1 MSFFAELKRRS
12 VIRVGA
18 AYLALGWVI
27 AQVGEFAFD
36 TFGAPDW
43 ALKSLVIAL
52 LLGLPVVLF
61 GAWAFELTPDGIRK
75 DAGADSIATAGK
87 GRRLDRAIIVMLVIA
102 LGWFAWDRFAVDEES
117 ETIADVSPATSIS
130 ANDKSVAV
138 LPFVAMSNGPDDEF
152 FADGLTEE
160 ILNSLA
166 QLPELLVTART
177 SAFSFKG
184 RNVPIP
190 EIAATLGV
198 AHVVEGSV
206 RRQADR
212 LRVTAQLVRADNGF
226 HLWSETYDRP
236 TDDLFDV
243 QADVATSIA
252 SALEVVMDDTKR
264 ERMLATGTRNVA
276 AFEEFVRGRG
286 LYSQAHGRGAELAT
300 LEEANVHF
308 ENALELDPGFTL
320 AALLHA
326 DRFAHQWLFPG
337 EDIVGSTDGLD
348 AESTLDLLRRDLA
361 RAMEIAYDEPTRIV
375 VDINREFF
383 APSWQRI
390 PGLLE
395 RLRDPIRV
403 GTPMP
408 DQVNMLWMSEAMLIF
423 REYDMLEAL
432 LDRNLRTDP
441 LNSTAREKR
450 VHLALH
456 RNDFAG
462 AARLLDEARRTLGHE
477 VWMYR
482 SRVLLGFLRGD
493 SQEILDAINGMD
505 NIRDI
510 YPGSEPLRLVL
521 EGDAEGA
528 RRRLEE
534 LDKPDLP
541 VDSRIQ
547 LSYVYYLIDRPDR
560 AYEIV
565 RETDAGPG
573 GPAALAVMLGGSG
586 RFMAPPEA
594 SPNLAGRLRDAG
606 IDPTLFPVIA
616 WDSVD

>member
-75 DAGADSIATAGK
+75 DAGGDSIATVGK
-87 GRRLDRAIIVMLVIA
+87 GRTLDRAIIVMLVIA
-102 LGWFAWDRFAVDEES
+102 LGWFAWDRFAVDEEAT
-117 ETIADVSPATSIS
+117 ELADTMPAGTIS
-130 ANDKSVAV
+130 ASDKSVAV

-160 ILNSLA
+160 ILNSLT

-190 EIAATLGV
+190 EIAETLGV
-198 AHVVEGSV
+198 QHVVEGSV
-206 RRQADR
+206 RRQGDR

-308 ENALELDPGFTL
+308 ERALELDPGFVL
-320 AALLHA
+320 AALMHA
-326 DRFAHQWLFPG
+326 DRFAHQWIFPG
-337 EDIVGSTDGLD
+337 GDIVGSTNGLD
-348 AESTLDLLRRDLA
+348 AESTLELLRRDFA
-361 RAMEIAYDEPTRIV
+361 RAMEHAPDEPTRIV

-395 RLRDPIRV
+395 RLRAPIRA
-403 GTPMP
+403 GAPMP
-408 DQVNMLWMSEAMLIF
+408 DQANMLWLNEAMLIF

-441 LNSTAREKR
+441 LSSAAREKR

-456 RNDFAG
+456 RNDFDG
-462 AARLLDEARRTLGHE
+462 AAQLLDEASRTLGYE
-477 VWMYR
+477 LWMYR

-493 SQEILDAINGMD
+493 SQAILDAINASED
-505 NIRDI
+505 IRVFS
-510 YPGSEPLRLVL
+510 PSSAPLQLVL
-521 EGDAEGA
+521 EENIEAA
-528 RRRLEE
+528 SRQLVE
-534 LDKPDLP
+534 LDTPGLP
-541 VDSRIQ
+541 VDSRLE
-547 LSYVYYLIDRPDR
+547 LSYVYYLLDRPDKV
-560 AYEIV
+560 YEIV
-565 RETDAGPG
+565 REIDARPG
-573 GPAALAVMLGGSG
+573 GPAALAVLLAGKG
-586 RFMAPPEA
+586 RLMAPPEA
-594 SPNLAGRLRDAG
+594 SPNLAGRLQDAG
-606 IDPTLFPVIA
+606 IDPTLFPVII

>member
-1 MSFFAELKRRS
+1 MSFVAELKRRS

-18 AYLALGWVI
+18 AYLALGWVV

-75 DAGADSIATAGK
+75 DAGGRSTAAGK
-87 GRRLDRAIIVMLVIA
+87 GRKLDRAIIVMLVIA
-102 LGWFAWDRFAVDEES
+102 VGWFAWDKFAVDEEAA
-117 ETIADVSPATSIS
+117 ELAGAQPATTVAAS
-130 ANDKSVAV
+130 DKSVAV

-206 RRQADR
+206 RRQGDR

-252 SALEVVMDDTKR
+252 GALEVVMDDAKR

-276 AFEEFVRGRG
+276 AFEAFIRGRG
-286 LYSQAHGRGAELAT
+286 LYSQAHGRGAQQAT
-300 LEEANVHF
+300 LEEANEHF
-308 ENALELDPGFTL
+308 ERALELDPGFVL
-320 AALLHA
+320 AALMHA
-326 DRFAHQWLFPG
+326 DRFAHQWLFRG
-337 EDIVGSTDGLD
+337 EDVVGSTDGLD
-348 AESTLDLLRRDLA
+348 AESTLEYLRRDLA
-361 RAMEIAYDEPTRIV
+361 RAMENAHDEPTRIV
-375 VDINREFF
+375 VEINREFF
-383 APSWQRI
+383 APNWNRM

-395 RLRDPIRV
+395 RLREPIRA
-403 GTPMP
+403 GAPMP
-408 DQVNMLWMSEAMLIF
+408 DQANILWLNEVMLIF

-450 VHLALH
+450 VHLAMH

-462 AARLLDEARRTLGHE
+462 AARLLDEARRTLGDE

-482 SRVLLGFLRGD
+482 SRVMLGFLRGD
-493 SQEILDAINGMD
+493 PQEIIDAVSTIED
-505 NIRDI
+505 LRDRF
-510 YPGSEPLRLVL
+510 PGSEPLRLVL
-521 EGDAEGA
+521 EGDADGA
-528 RRRLEE
+528 RQRLEE
-534 LDKPDLP
+534 LDTSDLP
-541 VDSRIQ
+541 VDSRIELTHAYTLLDQ
-547 LSYVYYLIDRPDR
+547 TDR

-565 RETDAGPG
+565 RETDASPG
-573 GPAALAVMLGGSG
+573 GPAALAVILAGTG
-586 RFMAPPEA
+586 RFMAPREA
-594 SPNLAGRLRDAG
+594 SPNLVGRLREAG
-606 IDPTLFPVIA
+606 IDPTVFPVVA

>member
-43 ALKSLVIAL
+43 ALQSLVIAL

-61 GAWAFELTPDGIRK
+61 GAWTFELTPDGIRK
-75 DAGADSIATAGK
+75 DAGAGATGAVGK
-87 GRRLDRAIIVMLVIA
+87 GRTLDRAIIVMLAIA
-102 LGWFAWDRFAVDEES
+102 LGWFAWDKFAADDKAVNVADTLPAGPVDAS
-117 ETIADVSPATSIS
+117 
-130 ANDKSVAV
+130 DKSVAV

-190 EIAATLGV
+190 EIASTLGV

-206 RRQADR
+206 RRQGDR

-252 SALEVVMDDTKR
+252 SALEVVMDDAKR

-308 ENALELDPGFTL
+308 ERALELDPGFVL
-320 AALLHA
+320 AALMHA
-326 DRFAHQWLFPG
+326 DRFAHQWIFPG
-337 EDIVGSTDGLD
+337 GDIVGSTNGLD
-348 AESTLDLLRRDLA
+348 AESTLELLRRDFA
-361 RAMEIAYDEPTRIV
+361 RAMEHAPDEPTRIV

-395 RLRDPIRV
+395 RLRAPIRA
-403 GTPMP
+403 GAPMP
-408 DQVNMLWMSEAMLIF
+408 DQANMLWLNEAMLIF

-441 LNSTAREKR
+441 LSSAAREKR

-456 RNDFAG
+456 RNDFDG
-462 AARLLDEARRTLGHE
+462 AAQLLDEASRTLGYE
-477 VWMYR
+477 LWMYR

-493 SQEILDAINGMD
+493 SQAILDAINASED
-505 NIRDI
+505 IRVFS
-510 YPGSEPLRLVL
+510 PSSAPLQLVL
-521 EGDAEGA
+521 EENIEAA
-528 RRRLEE
+528 SRQLVE
-534 LDKPDLP
+534 LDTPGLP
-541 VDSRIQ
+541 VDSRLE
-547 LSYVYYLIDRPDR
+547 LSYVYYLLDRPDKV
-560 AYEIV
+560 YEIV
-565 RETDAGPG
+565 REIDARPG
-573 GPAALAVMLGGSG
+573 GPAALAVLLAGKG
-586 RFMAPPEA
+586 RLMAPPEA
-594 SPNLAGRLRDAG
+594 SPNLAGRLQDAG
-606 IDPTLFPVIA
+606 IDPTLFPVII